1 MKQFSA
7 RLGREI
13 RRQRK
18 AKHLTLERLAEKTN
32 YSIEHLSG
40 IERGFRTPSM
50 AGLLA
55 IAKALNTPL
64 TDLFRF
70 HGRPFPRSRDQAARK
85 LAKILHDWDE
95 DRLAILLELLSSI
108 RPR

>member
-13 RRQRK
+13 RRLRK
-18 AKHLTLERLAEKTN
+18 AKRLTLERLAEKTN
-32 YSIEHLSG
+32 FSIEHLSG

-55 IAKALNTPL
+55 IAKALDTPL

-70 HGRPFPRSRDQAARK
+70 HGRPTPRTRDPG
-85 LAKILHDWDE
+85 E
-95 DRLAILLELLSSI
+95 EELF
-108 RPR
+108 